1 MNKTLWALQMLLA
14 LAFAAAGTT
23 KLLTPRAQLVANP
36 NMAWA
41 EDFSDV
47 QIKLIGAAEVAGAI
61 GLVAP
66 MAAGLLPVLT
76 PVAGAGLALLM
87 GGAASTHLTR
97 GEPPYAP
104 LVLGALAAAV
114 AAGRWRTTRR
124 RA

>member
-1 MNKTLWALQMLLA
+1 MHKTLWALQILLA
-14 LAFAAAGTT
+14 FSFAAAGTI
-23 KLLTPRAQLVANP
+23 KLSTPQSQFASDP
-36 NMAWA
+36 NMSWA
-41 EDFSDV
+41 EDYSDT

-66 MAAGLLPVLT
+66 MATGLLPVLT
-76 PVAGAGLALLM
+76 PLAGAGLALLM
-87 GGAASTHLTR
+87 GGAVSTHLSR

-114 AAGRWRTTRR
+114 AAGRWRTARS